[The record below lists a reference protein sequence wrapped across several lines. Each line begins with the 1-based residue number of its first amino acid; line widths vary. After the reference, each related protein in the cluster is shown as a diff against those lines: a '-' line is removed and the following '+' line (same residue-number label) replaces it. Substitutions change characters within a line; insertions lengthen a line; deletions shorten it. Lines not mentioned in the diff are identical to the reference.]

1 MNKNA
6 IIAVL
11 FPWILGLIGV
21 NLMMLVGLP
30 YRDSLWLIGLTW
42 LLVSPFFI
50 AGMLLVA
57 YREGQWSKD

>member
-11 FPWILGLIGV
+11 FPWIFGLISV

-42 LLVSPFFI
+42 LLVSPFYI
-50 AGMLLVA
+50 AGVLLVA

>member
-11 FPWILGLIGV
+11 FPWIFGLIGV
-21 NLMMLVGLP
+21 NLMIVGLT